1 MKKKRTM
8 DEYRQTKDAVYRKPP
23 PKKMP
28 RKSGIVMKET
38 DSKDMPT
45 STIHHNLDQ
54 EVKMSVPPGLE
65 FNKSYTPE
73 ELYEAMSK
81 AEKKSEAKKEFG
93 TPSSP
98 KARQEESEWIPN
110 PDLNRSTSKYS
121 QMSKRELEIV
131 GRQYGVEVDRR
142 LRKATII
149 RIVELAEE
157 AFRKE
162 QVMMEDPFAKKLL
175 QGIFVGIVIGI
186 AIGAVF
192 GYAMGI
198 R

>member
-8 DEYRQTKDAVYRKPP
+8 DEYRQTKDSVYRKPP

-45 STIHHNLDQ
+45 STIHHDL
-54 EVKMSVPPGLE
+54 
-65 FNKSYTPE
+65 TPE
-73 ELYEAMSK
+73 ELKEKMDTATSVK
-81 AEKKSEAKKEFG
+81 APWIKKSEAKKEFG

-98 KARQEESEWIPN
+98 KARHEESEWIPN
-110 PDLNRSTSKYS
+110 PDLDRSHSKYS
-121 QMSKRELEIV
+121 QMSKRELEIL

-142 LRKATII
+142 LRKSTII
-149 RIVELAEE
+149 RIVESAEE
-157 AFRKE
+157 MHMKE
-162 QVMMEDPFAKKLL
+162 QALLQEPFQKKLL
-175 QGIFVGIVIGI
+175 QGIFVGICIGIVIG
-186 AIGAVF
+186 ALF
-192 GYAMGI
+192 GYAMGV

>member
-1 MKKKRTM
+1 MKKKP
-8 DEYRQTKDAVYRKPP
+8 AA
-23 PKKMP
+23 KKMP
-28 RKSGIVMKET
+28 RKSGKVKMKET
-38 DSKDMPT
+38 DSRDL
-45 STIHHNLDQ
+45 SSSSIHHNLNK

-73 ELYEAMSK
+73 ELFEKMSK

-98 KARQEESEWIPN
+98 KARHEESEWIPN
-110 PDLNRSTSKYS
+110 PDLDRSTSKYS

-131 GRQYGVEVDRR
+131 GRKYGVEVDRR

-149 RIVELAEE
+149 RIVQLAEE
-157 AFRKE
+157 AFEKE
-162 QVMMEDPFAKKLL
+162 QAMMEDPFAKKLL
-175 QGIFVGIVIGI
+175 QGIFIGMVIGI
-186 AIGAVF
+186 AIGTLF